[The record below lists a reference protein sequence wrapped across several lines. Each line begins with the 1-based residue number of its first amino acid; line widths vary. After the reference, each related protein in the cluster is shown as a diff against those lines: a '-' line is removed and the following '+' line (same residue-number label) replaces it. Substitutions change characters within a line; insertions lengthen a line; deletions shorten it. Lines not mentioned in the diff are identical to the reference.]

1 MNNGISS
8 VIITE
13 NAAMSDL
20 TDYPNLNPQNIVTLY
35 GLPGHKFYATTSI
48 GAFIVD
54 DNINLD
60 QIILTLDETG
70 KGHFYVRSPFEHK
83 NIKNSEEFSAFV
95 VIAPQE
101 DINKVMSFPLTFGNY
116 RQSDEAI
123 VFTAYNYTTG
133 APADGNTPCSI
144 YLFIDR
150 KNNDDIN
157 QIRIKVNN
165 NALIDGYNKDW
176 ADIPLKEDGSATV
189 NVVSNT
195 VGKVNVW
202 LTAPDSDS
210 GDRVNFVL
218 SFRPIPMR
226 GEI

>member
-13 NAAMSDL
+13 NAAKSDL
-20 TDYPNLNPQNIVTLY
+20 TNYPNLNPQNIVTIY

-48 GAFIVD
+48 GASIVD
-54 DNINLD
+54 DNVDVD
-60 QIILTLDETG
+60 QIILTLDDAG

-83 NIKNSEEFSAFV
+83 NIENSEEFSAV
-95 VIAPQE
+95 LMIYPQE
-101 DINKVMSFPLTFGNY
+101 DINKVISFPLIFGNY

-133 APADGNTPCSI
+133 APADGKTPCSI

-150 KNNDDIN
+150 ENNDDIN
-157 QIRIKVNN
+157 KIRIRVNN
-165 NALIDGYNKDW
+165 NAIIDGYNKDW

-189 NVVSNT
+189 NVTSNT
-195 VGKVNVW
+195 VSRVNVW

-210 GDRVNFVL
+210 GDKVDLAL
-218 SFRPIPMR
+218 SFRPIPMG

>member
-1 MNNGISS
+1 MNNSISS

-13 NAAMSDL
+13 NAAKSDL
-20 TDYPNLNPQNIVTLY
+20 TNYPNLNPKNIVTIY

-48 GAFIVD
+48 GASIVD
-54 DNINLD
+54 GNIDVD
-60 QIILTLDETG
+60 QITLTLDETG

-83 NIKNSEEFSAFV
+83 NIENSEEFSAV
-95 VIAPQE
+95 LMISPQE
-101 DINKVMSFPLTFGNY
+101 DINKIISFPLIFGNY

-133 APADGNTPCSI
+133 APADGKTPCSI

-157 QIRIKVNN
+157 QIRIRVNN
-165 NALIDGYNKDW
+165 NALIDCYNKDW

-189 NVVSNT
+189 NVTSNT

-210 GDRVNFVL
+210 GDKVKLVL
-218 SFRPIPMR
+218 SFRPIPM
-226 GEI
+226 GDEI

>member
-13 NAAMSDL
+13 NAAISDL
-20 TDYPNLNPQNIVTLY
+20 TDYPNLNPKNIVTVY
-35 GLPGHKFYATTSI
+35 GLPGYKFYATTSA
-48 GAFIVD
+48 GASIVD
-54 DNINLD
+54 DNINVD
-60 QIILTLDETG
+60 QIILTLDEVG

-83 NIKNSEEFSAFV
+83 NIKNSEEFSALLM
-95 VIAPQE
+95 IAPQE
-101 DINKVMSFPLTFGNY
+101 DINKVISFPLIFGNY

-133 APADGNTPCSI
+133 APADGETPCSI

-150 KNNDDIN
+150 EHNDDIN
-157 QIRIKVNN
+157 QIRIRVNN
-165 NALIDGYNKDW
+165 NALIDGYNKGW

-189 NVVSNT
+189 NVISNT

-210 GDRVNFVL
+210 GDKVNFVL
-218 SFRPIPMR
+218 SFRPTPMG

>member
-13 NAAMSDL
+13 NAAISDL
-20 TDYPNLNPQNIVTLY
+20 TDYPNLNPKNIVTLY
-35 GLPGHKFYATTSI
+35 GLPGYKFYATTSI
-48 GAFIVD
+48 GASIVD
-54 DNINLD
+54 DNIDVD
-60 QIILTLDETG
+60 QITLTLDETG
-70 KGHFYVRSPFEHK
+70 AGHFYVRSPFEHK
-83 NIKNSEEFSAFV
+83 NIENSEEFSAFV
-95 VIAPQE
+95 MISPQE
-101 DINKVMSFPLTFGNY
+101 DMNKVISFPLIFGNY

-133 APADGNTPCSI
+133 APADGKTPCSI

-150 KNNDDIN
+150 ENNDDIN
-157 QIRIKVNN
+157 QIRIRVNN
-165 NALIDGYNKDW
+165 NAVIEGYNKDW

-189 NVVSNT
+189 NVTSNT
-195 VGKVNVW
+195 AGKVNVW

-210 GDRVNFVL
+210 GDTVNFVL
-218 SFRPIPMR
+218 SFRPIPME

>member
-1 MNNGISS
+1 MNNSISS

-13 NAAMSDL
+13 NAAKSDL
-20 TDYPNLNPQNIVTLY
+20 TDYPNLNPKNIVTIY
-35 GLPGHKFYATTSI
+35 GLPGYKFYATTSI

-54 DNINLD
+54 DNVDVD
-60 QIILTLDETG
+60 QITLTLDETG

-83 NIKNSEEFSAFV
+83 NIENSEEFSAFV
-95 VIAPQE
+95 MIYPQE
-101 DINKVMSFPLTFGNY
+101 DINKVISFPLIFGNY

-133 APADGNTPCSI
+133 APADGKTPCSI

-150 KNNDDIN
+150 ENNDDIN

-189 NVVSNT
+189 NVTSNT

-210 GDRVNFVL
+210 GDKVSFVL
-218 SFRPIPMR
+218 SFRPIPM
-226 GEI
+226 GDEI

>member
-13 NAAMSDL
+13 NAAKSDL
-20 TDYPNLNPQNIVTLY
+20 TNYPNLNPQNIVTIY
-35 GLPGHKFYATTSI
+35 GLPGNKFYATTSI
-48 GAFIVD
+48 GAFIAD
-54 DNINLD
+54 DNVDVD
-60 QIILTLDETG
+60 QITLTLDEAG
-70 KGHFYVRSPFEHK
+70 KGNFYVRSPFEHK
-83 NIKNSEEFSAFV
+83 NIENSEEFSAV
-95 VIAPQE
+95 LMIYPQE
-101 DINKVMSFPLTFGNY
+101 DINKVISFPLIFGNY

-133 APADGNTPCSI
+133 APADGKTPCSI

-150 KNNDDIN
+150 EHNGDIN
-157 QIRIKVNN
+157 QIRVRVNN

-189 NVVSNT
+189 NVTSNT

-210 GDRVNFVL
+210 GDKVNFVL
-218 SFRPIPMR
+218 SFRPIPT
-226 GEI
+226 GGKI